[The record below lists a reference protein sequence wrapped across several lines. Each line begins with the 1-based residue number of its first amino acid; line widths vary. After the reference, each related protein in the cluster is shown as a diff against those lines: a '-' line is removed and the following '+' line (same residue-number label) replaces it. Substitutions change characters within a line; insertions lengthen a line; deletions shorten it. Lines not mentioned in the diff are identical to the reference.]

1 MTGTADCEDYAI
13 AKYVAL
19 REAGVTDD
27 DLRLMIVH
35 HRQVRQDPAIVA
47 ARVDGRWLILDNRT
61 MMLLTDTQ
69 VRNVTPL
76 LALDSGNENSSP
88 IIIATPQRQPGF
100 VEASRN

>member
-35 HRQVRQDPAIVA
+35 DRQGRQDPAIVA
-47 ARVDGRWLILDNRT
+47 ARVDGRWLNLDNRT
-61 MMLLTDTQ
+61 MMLMTDTQ
-69 VRNVTPL
+69 VRNETPL
-76 LALDSGNENSSP
+76 LALDS
-88 IIIATPQRQPGF
+88 
-100 VEASRN
+100 

>member
-1 MTGTADCEDYAI
+1 
-13 AKYVAL
+13 
-19 REAGVTDD
+19 
-27 DLRLMIVH
+27 
-35 HRQVRQDPAIVA
+35 
-47 ARVDGRWLILDNRT
+47 